1 MSISGLHKRFVY
13 LIFALSGCCALIY
26 EILWSKYLSLTFGN
40 TMIAVSVVAATF
52 MAGLALG
59 SFLLGRYADRDAN
72 LLKTYALLE
81 IGIAITALLFVPNL
95 SVVEYLYA
103 YWVQHLPNFPWLT
116 TSLHIFFS
124 AMLLLPP
131 SICMGGT
138 FPLMC
143 RFFARRKSGAQIGR
157 LYALNT
163 LGATLGTFSAGYIL
177 IPTLG
182 LSRTGFLAIF
192 GNLVIAGI
200 CFALSKRYGAV
211 DADGHADEIKVSQ
224 HLYLAKHRPIL
235 IAVALIGF
243 LSLGYEILWT
253 RVLLLFL
260 GNTSYAFSLML
271 SVYLVCVATGGYLY
285 ACLSNPQMN
294 EKKVFLVLSLMMSG
308 SVLLAAPFYDKLAH
322 LFQFAHEVSGENWW
336 LLTLL
341 SFVIVLF
348 VIGLPTILSGALL
361 PAAVAIIDPGKKHTG
376 QGVGMV
382 VLHNTTGAVFGSLV
396 AGFIMVPA
404 FGLLNSFKY
413 LAVVNLIMV
422 FILALHFRQ
431 RGVSRRMV
439 PSVAIAG
446 IFLVFVPMSWDAK
459 LINSGVYCYASKYT
473 KMGGMERVL
482 SEEKI
487 LEVIEGRDCT
497 VAVHES
503 IDGDFRFFSVN
514 GKTDGGTGGDM
525 STQFLIGQIPLMLH
539 QAPKDVL
546 VIGLGT
552 GLTLNGMSS
561 HPVENINCVEISPE
575 VVKAEKYFKEFNG
588 NALAEPNVNLFVT
601 DGRNL
606 LFTNTKKYDVIV
618 SEPSNPWQSGNS
630 NLFTDDFYQLAVDR
644 LKEGGLFCQWI
655 GLYDITVDNLQIV
668 SQTFLHNF
676 PRALVFKSR
685 SDLILIGSSS
695 PLKIDYQRM
704 KSRFSNKKIAEI
716 MGSINL
722 RSPGDLI
729 AKHYLFDEATLAS
742 LAGNAIL
749 NTDDLPTLEYSAH
762 HNIGDNTLG
771 AFQMDNMAAINETIP
786 SKTMLPV
793 RNLGSQKQAVAKAL
807 RELGAGYAMVG
818 SNAIAKHFMAKA
830 ASID

>member
-1 MSISGLHKRFVY
+1 LEVTVLHKRLIY
-13 LIFALSGCCALIY
+13 LIFSLSGSCALVY

-59 SFLLGRYADRDAN
+59 SYLLGRYSDRDAN

-81 IGIAITALLFVPNL
+81 IGIAITALLFAPTL
-95 SVVEYLYA
+95 SVVEHLYA
-103 YWVQHLPNFPWLT
+103 YWVQLLPNVPGLT
-116 TSLHIFFS
+116 TSIHIFFS
-124 AMLLLPP
+124 SMLLLPP

-163 LGATLGTFSAGYIL
+163 LGATLGTFSAGYLL

-182 LSRTGFLAIF
+182 LSHTGFLAIF
-192 GNLVIAGI
+192 GNLAIAGI

-211 DADGHADEIKVSQ
+211 DADGKADEIMASQ
-224 HLYLAKHRPIL
+224 HLDLAKHRPIL

-260 GNTSYAFSLML
+260 GNTSYAFSLM
-271 SVYLVCVATGGYLY
+271 
-285 ACLSNPQMN
+285 SNPEMN
-294 EKKVFLVLSLMMSG
+294 ERKVFLVLSLMMSG
-308 SVLLAAPFYDKLAH
+308 SVFLTIPFYDKLAH

-341 SFVIVLF
+341 SFVIVFF

-361 PAAVAIIDPGKKHTG
+361 PAAVGIIDPGKKHTG

-382 VLHNTTGAVFGSLV
+382 VLHNTTGAVLGSLA

-422 FILALHFRQ
+422 FVLALQFRQ
-431 RGVSRRMV
+431 RGVLGRVV

-446 IFLVFVPMSWDAK
+446 ILLGFAPMSWDAK
-459 LINSGVYCYASKYT
+459 LMNSGVYCYASKYS
-473 KMGGMERVL
+473 KMGGLESVLASER
-482 SEEKI
+482 I

-503 IDGDFRFFSVN
+503 NGGDFRFFSVN

-552 GLTLNGMSS
+552 GLTLKGMSS
-561 HPVENINCVEISPE
+561 HPVESIDCVEISPE

-588 NALAEPNVNLFVT
+588 NALAEPKVNLFVT

-630 NLFTDDFYQLAVDR
+630 NLFTDDFYQIAVDR

-655 GLYDITVDNLQIV
+655 GLYDITVENLQIV

-676 PRALVFKSR
+676 PRALIFKSG
-685 SDLILIGSSS
+685 SDLILIGSTS
-695 PLKIDYQRM
+695 PFEIDYQRM
-704 KSRFSNKKIAEI
+704 KNRFSNKTTAEI
-716 MGSINL
+716 MRSINL

-729 AKHYLFDEATLAS
+729 AKHYLFDEDTLRS

-749 NTDDLPTLEYSAH
+749 NTDDQPTLEYSAH
-762 HNIGDNTLG
+762 HNVGDKTLG

-793 RNLGSQKQAVAKAL
+793 RNLGSQKQAVAQAL
-807 RELGAGYAMVG
+807 REIGAGYAMVG
-818 SNAIAKHFMAKA
+818 SYAIAKHFMVKA
-830 ASID
+830 ESID

>member
-1 MSISGLHKRFVY
+1 MEVSVLHKR
-13 LIFALSGCCALIY
+13 LIYFIFSLSGSCALVY

-40 TMIAVSVVAATF
+40 TMIAISVVAATF

-59 SFLLGRYADRDAN
+59 SFLLGRYADRDSN

-81 IGIAITALLFVPNL
+81 IGIGITALLFEPTL
-95 SVVEYLYA
+95 DVVEHLYA
-103 YWVQHLPNFPWLT
+103 YWVQQLPNFPGLT
-116 TSLHIFFS
+116 TSINILFCG
-124 AMLLLPP
+124 MLLLPP

-163 LGATLGTFSAGYIL
+163 LGATLGAFSAGYLL

-192 GNLVIAGI
+192 GNLAIAGI
-200 CFALSKRYGAV
+200 CFVLSKRYGAV
-211 DADGHADEIKVSQ
+211 DADGKTDEILVSQ
-224 HLYLAKHRPIL
+224 HLDLSKHRPIL
-235 IAVALIGF
+235 LTVALIGF

-260 GNTSYAFSLML
+260 GNTSYAFSLIL
-271 SVYLVCVATGGYLY
+271 SGYLVCIAIGGYLY
-285 ACLSNPQMN
+285 ACISNPEMK
-294 EKKVFLVLSLMMSG
+294 ERKVFLTLSLMMGG
-308 SVLLAAPFYDKLAH
+308 SVILTAPFYDKLAH

-348 VIGLPTILSGALL
+348 VVGLPTILSGALL
-361 PAAVAIIDPGKKHTG
+361 PAAVAIIDPGKKYTG

-382 VLHNTTGAVFGSLV
+382 VLHNTTGAVLGSLV
-396 AGFIMVPA
+396 AGFIMVPT
-404 FGLLNSFKY
+404 FGLLNSFKC

-422 FILALHFRQ
+422 ISLALHFRQ
-431 RGVSRRMV
+431 RGRLGRVA
-439 PSVAIAG
+439 PSIAIAG
-446 IFLVFVPMSWDAK
+446 ILLAFVPMSWDAK
-459 LINSGVYCYASKYT
+459 LINSGVYCYASKYA
-473 KMGGMERVL
+473 KMGGIERVL
-482 SEEKI
+482 SAERI
-487 LEVIEGRDCT
+487 LDVIEGRDCT

-503 IDGDFRFFSVN
+503 LGGDFRFFSVN

-525 STQFLIGQIPLMLH
+525 STQYLIGQLPLMLH
-539 QAPKDVL
+539 HAPKDVL
-546 VIGLGT
+546 VVGLGT

-561 HPVENINCVEISPE
+561 HPVECINCVEISPE

-588 NALAEPNVNLFVT
+588 NALADPKVNLLIN

-606 LFTNTKKYDVIV
+606 LFTNAKKYDVII
-618 SEPSNPWQSGNS
+618 SEPSNPWQSGNC
-630 NLFTDDFYQLAVDR
+630 NLFTDDFYKIAVDR
-644 LKEGGLFCQWI
+644 LKDGGLFCQWI
-655 GLYDITVDNLQIV
+655 GLYDITVENLQIV

-676 PRALVFKSR
+676 PRALVFKAG
-685 SDLILIGSSS
+685 SDLILIGSNS
-695 PLKIDYQRM
+695 PLQIDYQLM
-704 KSRFSNKKIAEI
+704 KDRFSNKKIAEI
-716 MGSINL
+716 MRSINL
-722 RSPGDLI
+722 RTPGDLI
-729 AKHYLFDEATLAS
+729 AKHYLFDEETLAS

-749 NTDDLPTLEYSAH
+749 NTDDLPVLEYSAH
-762 HNIGDNTLG
+762 HNIGNKTLG
-771 AFQMDNMAAINETIP
+771 VFQVENMAAINATLP

-793 RNLGSQKQAVAKAL
+793 RNLGSQKQVVGQAL
-807 RELGAGYAMVG
+807 REIGAGYAMVG

>member
-1 MSISGLHKRFVY
+1 
-13 LIFALSGCCALIY
+13 
-26 EILWSKYLSLTFGN
+26 
-40 TMIAVSVVAATF
+40 MIAVSVVAATF
-52 MAGLALG
+52 MAGLAIG
-59 SFLLGRYADRDAN
+59 SFLLGRYADRDSN

-81 IGIAITALLFVPNL
+81 IGIAITALLFAPTL
-95 SVVEYLYA
+95 SVVEDLYA
-103 YWVQHLPNFPWLT
+103 YWVQQLPNFPGLT
-116 TSLHIFFS
+116 TSINILF
-124 AMLLLPP
+124 AGMLLLPP

-163 LGATLGTFSAGYIL
+163 LGATLGAFSSGYIL

-182 LSRTGFLAIF
+182 LSHTGFVAIF
-192 GNLVIAGI
+192 GNLAIAGI

-211 DADGHADEIKVSQ
+211 DADGNADEIMVSQ
-224 HLYLAKHRPIL
+224 HLDLSKHRPIL
-235 IAVALIGF
+235 LAVALIGF

-271 SVYLVCVATGGYLY
+271 SVYLVCIAMGGYLY
-285 ACLSNPQMN
+285 TCISNPEMN
-294 EKKVFLVLSLMMSG
+294 ERKLFLILSSMMG
-308 SVLLAAPFYDKLAH
+308 ASVILTAPFYDKLAH

-336 LLTLL
+336 LLTLF
-341 SFVIVLF
+341 SIVIVFF

-361 PAAVAIIDPGKKHTG
+361 PAAVAIIDSGKKYTG

-382 VLHNTTGAVFGSLV
+382 VLHNTTGAVLGCLA

-404 FGLLNSFKY
+404 FGLLNSFKC
-413 LAVVNLIMV
+413 LAVINLIMV
-422 FILALHFRQ
+422 ISLALHFRQ
-431 RGVSRRMV
+431 RGMLGRVV
-439 PSVAIAG
+439 PSIAIAG
-446 IFLVFVPMSWDAK
+446 ILLAFVPMPWDAK
-459 LINSGVYCYASKYT
+459 LINSGVYCYAAKYA
-473 KMGGMERVL
+473 KMGGIEKVL
-482 SEEKI
+482 SSERI
-487 LEVIEGRDCT
+487 LDVIEGRDCT

-503 IDGDFRFFSVN
+503 LGGDFRFFSVN

-525 STQFLIGQIPLMLH
+525 STQYLIGQIPLMLH

-546 VIGLGT
+546 VVGLGT

-561 HPVENINCVEISPE
+561 HPVECINCVEISPE

-588 NALAEPNVNLFVT
+588 NALAEPKVNLLIN

-606 LFTNTKKYDVIV
+606 LFTNAKKYDVII
-618 SEPSNPWQSGNS
+618 SEPSNPWQSGNC
-630 NLFTDDFYQLAVDR
+630 NLFTDDFYKIAVER
-644 LKEGGLFCQWI
+644 LKDGGLFCQWI
-655 GLYDITVDNLQIV
+655 GLYDITVENLQIV
-668 SQTFLHNF
+668 SQTFLNTF
-676 PRALVFKSR
+676 PRALVFKAG
-685 SDLILIGSSS
+685 SDLILIGSTS
-695 PLKIDYQRM
+695 PLKIDYQLM
-704 KSRFSNKKIAEI
+704 KDRFSNKKIAEI
-716 MGSINL
+716 MRSINL

-729 AKHYLFDEATLAS
+729 AKHYLFDEETLAS

-762 HNIGDNTLG
+762 HNIGDKTLG
-771 AFQMDNMAAINETIP
+771 VFQMENMAAINATLP

-793 RNLGSQKQAVAKAL
+793 HNLGSQKQVVVQAL
-807 RELGAGYAMVG
+807 REIGAGYAMVG

>member
-1 MSISGLHKRFVY
+1 LEVTVLHKRLIY
-13 LIFALSGCCALIY
+13 LIFSLSGSCALVY

-59 SFLLGRYADRDAN
+59 SYLLGRYSDRDAN

-81 IGIAITALLFVPNL
+81 IGIAITALLFAPTL
-95 SVVEYLYA
+95 SVVEHLYA
-103 YWVQHLPNFPWLT
+103 YWVQLLPNVPGLT
-116 TSLHIFFS
+116 PSIHIFFS
-124 AMLLLPP
+124 SMLLLPP

-163 LGATLGTFSAGYIL
+163 LGATLGTFSAGYLL

-182 LSRTGFLAIF
+182 LSHTGFLAIF
-192 GNLVIAGI
+192 GNLAIAGI

-211 DADGHADEIKVSQ
+211 DADGKADEIMASQ
-224 HLYLAKHRPIL
+224 HLDLAKHRPIL

-271 SVYLVCVATGGYLY
+271 SVYLVCVAIGGYLY
-285 ACLSNPQMN
+285 ACFSNPEMN
-294 EKKVFLVLSLMMSG
+294 ERKVFLVLSLMMSG
-308 SVLLAAPFYDKLAH
+308 SVFLTIPFYDKLAH

-341 SFVIVLF
+341 SFVIVFF

-361 PAAVAIIDPGKKHTG
+361 PAAVGIIDPGKKHTG

-382 VLHNTTGAVFGSLV
+382 VLHNTTGAVLGSLA

-422 FILALHFRQ
+422 FVLALQFRQ
-431 RGVSRRMV
+431 RGVLGRVV

-446 IFLVFVPMSWDAK
+446 ILLGFAPMSWDAK
-459 LINSGVYCYASKYT
+459 LMNSGVYCYASKYS
-473 KMGGMERVL
+473 KMGGLESVLASER
-482 SEEKI
+482 I

-503 IDGDFRFFSVN
+503 NGGDFRFFSVN

-552 GLTLNGMSS
+552 GLTLKGMSS
-561 HPVENINCVEISPE
+561 HPVESIDCVEISPE

-588 NALAEPNVNLFVT
+588 NALAEPKVNLFVT

-630 NLFTDDFYQLAVDR
+630 NLFTDDFYQIAVDR

-655 GLYDITVDNLQIV
+655 GLYDITVENLQIV

-676 PRALVFKSR
+676 PRALIFKSG
-685 SDLILIGSSS
+685 SDLILIGSTS
-695 PLKIDYQRM
+695 PFEIDYQRM
-704 KSRFSNKKIAEI
+704 KNRFSNKTTAEI
-716 MGSINL
+716 MRSINL

-729 AKHYLFDEATLAS
+729 AKHYLFDEDTLRS

-749 NTDDLPTLEYSAH
+749 NTDDQPTLEYSAH
-762 HNIGDNTLG
+762 HNVGDKTLG

-793 RNLGSQKQAVAKAL
+793 RNLGSQKQAVAQAL
-807 RELGAGYAMVG
+807 REIGAGYAMVG
-818 SNAIAKHFMAKA
+818 SYAIAKHFMVKA
-830 ASID
+830 ESID

>member
-1 MSISGLHKRFVY
+1 LEVTVLHKRLIY
-13 LIFALSGCCALIY
+13 LIFSLSGSCALVY

-59 SFLLGRYADRDAN
+59 SYLLGRYSDRDAN

-81 IGIAITALLFVPNL
+81 IGIAITALLFAPTL
-95 SVVEYLYA
+95 SVVEHLYA
-103 YWVQHLPNFPWLT
+103 YWVQLLPNVPGLT
-116 TSLHIFFS
+116 TSIHIFFS
-124 AMLLLPP
+124 SMLLLPP

-163 LGATLGTFSAGYIL
+163 LGATLGTFSAGYLL

-182 LSRTGFLAIF
+182 LSHTGFLAIF
-192 GNLVIAGI
+192 GNLAIAGI

-211 DADGHADEIKVSQ
+211 DADGKADEIMASQ
-224 HLYLAKHRPIL
+224 HLDLAKHRPIL

-253 RVLLLFL
+253 RVL
-260 GNTSYAFSLML
+260 
-271 SVYLVCVATGGYLY
+271 VAIGGYLY
-285 ACLSNPQMN
+285 ACFSNPEMN
-294 EKKVFLVLSLMMSG
+294 ERKVFLVLSLMMSG
-308 SVLLAAPFYDKLAH
+308 SVFLTIPFYDKLAH

-341 SFVIVLF
+341 SFVIVFF

-361 PAAVAIIDPGKKHTG
+361 PAAVGIIDPGKKHTG

-382 VLHNTTGAVFGSLV
+382 VLHNTTGAVLGSLA

-422 FILALHFRQ
+422 FVLALQFRQ
-431 RGVSRRMV
+431 RGVLGRVV

-446 IFLVFVPMSWDAK
+446 ILLGFAPMSWDAK
-459 LINSGVYCYASKYT
+459 LMNSGVYCYASKYS
-473 KMGGMERVL
+473 KMGGLESVLASER
-482 SEEKI
+482 I

-503 IDGDFRFFSVN
+503 NGGDFRFFSVN

-552 GLTLNGMSS
+552 GLTLKGMSS
-561 HPVENINCVEISPE
+561 HPVESIDCVEISPE

-588 NALAEPNVNLFVT
+588 NALAEPKVNLFVT

-630 NLFTDDFYQLAVDR
+630 NLFTDDFYQIAVDR

-655 GLYDITVDNLQIV
+655 GLYDITVENLQIV

-676 PRALVFKSR
+676 PRALIFKSG
-685 SDLILIGSSS
+685 SDLILIGSTS
-695 PLKIDYQRM
+695 PFEIDYQRM
-704 KSRFSNKKIAEI
+704 KNRFSNKTTAEI
-716 MGSINL
+716 MRSINL

-729 AKHYLFDEATLAS
+729 AKHYLFDEDTLRS

-749 NTDDLPTLEYSAH
+749 NTDDQPTLEYSAH
-762 HNIGDNTLG
+762 HNVGDKTLG

-793 RNLGSQKQAVAKAL
+793 RNLGSQKQAVAQAL
-807 RELGAGYAMVG
+807 REIGAGYAMVG
-818 SNAIAKHFMAKA
+818 SYAIAKHFMVKA
-830 ASID
+830 ESID